1 MNSGT
6 TVLVAE
12 DSRTQAVRFQL
23 LLEKAGFQVQLASDG
38 RQAMEMSRKAPPDVV
53 VTDLDMPEMNGLEL
67 VEAVHLEFPRIPI
80 VLATAVGSETIAAE
94 ALRKGAASYVPKRFL
109 NDLIPTL
116 QQLLAVVQADRA
128 STLLATCATYSEVRF
143 SLRNET
149 ALLAPLIAQL
159 QRMLER
165 FGLLDGSGAM
175 RVASALDEAMQNA
188 IIHGNLEVSSKLREE
203 EDVGAYHAMI
213 QQRRQEAPYRD
224 RLAHVKAIVTRESA
238 EFVIRDEGPGFDP
251 GTIPDPTDPAFLDRP
266 CGRGLWLINAFMA
279 EVRYN
284 SKGNEITMIYRKQVD
299 DDQ

>member
-1 MNSGT
+1 MNTKT

-23 LLEKAGFQVQLASDG
+23 LLEKAGFQVVLAADG
-38 RQAMEMSRKAPPDVV
+38 KQAMEMIRETRPDVV

-67 VEAVHLEFPRIPI
+67 VEAVHLEFPGIPI
-80 VLATAVGSETIAAE
+80 ILATAVGSETIAAE

-109 NDLIPTL
+109 NDLVPTL
-116 QQLLAVVQADRA
+116 QQLLAVAQADRA
-128 STLLATCATYSEVRF
+128 SSLLAAYATYSEVQF
-143 SLRNET
+143 SLTNET

-165 FGLLDGSGAM
+165 FGLLDGNGAM

-203 EDVGAYHAMI
+203 EDVGAYHAVI
-213 QQRRQEAPYRD
+213 QKRRQELPFKD
-224 RLAHVKAIVTRESA
+224 RRAHIRARVTRDQA

-251 GTIPDPTDPAFLDRP
+251 RSIPDPTDPAFLDRP

-279 EVRYN
+279 EVHYN
-284 SKGNEITMIYRKQVD
+284 EKGNEITMIYRKPVEE
-299 DDQ
+299 